1 MPTITLETTKLTK
14 EQKIELVKEF
24 TASAA
29 NIINVPEQI
38 ITVYIKENN
47 VDNVGFGGKLL
58 SEQ

>member
-1 MPTITLETTKLTK
+1 MPTITLETTILTK

-29 NIINVPEQI
+29 SIINVPEQI
-38 ITVYIKENN
+38 ITVYIKEND
-47 VDNVGFGGKLL
+47 VVNVGFGGKLL

>member
-38 ITVYIKENN
+38 ITVYIKEND